1 MENWLKKYFERY
13 RVSLFETNVNKE
25 LIKLKEICIKAK
37 KANSKLMLSG
47 NGASSSIASHAA
59 NDFTKQA
66 KIKAVCFTD
75 SSLIT
80 AYANDYGYENWL
92 AKAIESYY
100 SEGDIVILISSS
112 GSSKNV
118 VNAAIKAKNLG
129 LKVITFSGFSI
140 ENQLKQI
147 GDVNFWVPSQAYNI
161 IENTHSIWVTT
172 VIDMIIGK
180 AEYNV
185 S

>member
-25 LIKLKEICIKAK
+25 LIKLKEMCIKAK

-47 NGASSSIASHAA
+47 NGAICSIASHAA

-66 KIKAVCFTD
+66 KVKAVCFTD

-100 SEGDIVILISSS
+100 SKGDIVILISSS
-112 GSSKNV
+112 GSSENIVK
-118 VNAAIKAKNLG
+118 AAIKAKELG
-129 LKVITFSGFSI
+129 LKVITISGFSD
-140 ENQLKQI
+140 ENQLKEN
-147 GDVNFWVPSQAYNI
+147 GDINFWVPSKAYNI
-161 IENTHSIWVTT
+161 IENTHSIWITT
-172 VIDMIIGK
+172 VVDMILGK
-180 AEYNV
+180 AEYDVN
-185 S
+185 